1 MSYVSFLYQLF
12 AWMPWTGYYNSII
25 WTKLSEKATWQCNF
39 YHYPKHANSCEASL
53 AFPLH
58 RHYHAVLYS
67 ASFYLTERLECN
79 GKQAAI
85 HSNTLNLRG
94 RQIDH
99 SLFFLSYLF
108 IFYFVLFYLRKPRLS
123 HFLHAC
129 LKNKKWRRVPHSA
142 AVLAGQLSESILFH
156 MHLVKPLLIIESLWL
171 SGRALEREF
180 RRFDVWFLMES
191 QNYVFLC
198 PTLETR
204 KMNMFLHNFYI
215 YLSYFLCSS
224 YHS

>member
-25 WTKLSEKATWQCNF
+25 WMKLSEKATWQCNC
-39 YHYPKHANSCEASL
+39 YHYPKYANGCIVEASL

-99 SLFFLSYLF
+99 SFFFPFLFFYFLF
-108 IFYFVLFYLRKPRLS
+108 RALLLAQASSLALPSRLPKKKKMAPCATLRGRLS
-123 HFLHAC
+123 RATEWIDFFSYAPRKTVAHH
-129 LKNKKWRRVPHSA
+129 RVSVA
-142 AVLAGQLSESILFH
+142 Q
-156 MHLVKPLLIIESLWL
+156 W
-171 SGRALEREF
+171 
-180 RRFDVWFLMES
+180 
-191 QNYVFLC
+191 
-198 PTLETR
+198 
-204 KMNMFLHNFYI
+204 
-215 YLSYFLCSS
+215 
-224 YHS
+224 

>member
-1 MSYVSFLYQLF
+1 M
-12 AWMPWTGYYNSII
+12 
-25 WTKLSEKATWQCNF
+25 KLSEKATWQCNC
-39 YHYPKHANSCEASL
+39 YHYPKYANSCIVEASL

-99 SLFFLSYLF
+99 SFFFPFLFFYFLF
-108 IFYFVLFYLRKPRLS
+108 RALLLAQASSLALPSRLP
-123 HFLHAC
+123 
-129 LKNKKWRRVPHSA
+129 KKKKWRRVAHSA
-142 AVLAGQLSESILFH
+142 AVLAGQLSKSIFFH

-180 RRFDVWFLMES
+180 RRFDVWFLVES
-191 QNYVFLC
+191 QSYIFLC
-198 PTLETR
+198 PTLEAR
-204 KMNMFLHNFYI
+204 KMNMFLHNYYI

>member
-25 WTKLSEKATWQCNF
+25 WMKLSEKATWQCNC
-39 YHYPKHANSCEASL
+39 YHYPKYANSCEASL

-99 SLFFLSYLF
+99 SFFSFFIYFLFRALLLAQASSLALSSRLPKKQKMTPCAT
-108 IFYFVLFYLRKPRLS
+108 LRGRLS
-123 HFLHAC
+123 
-129 LKNKKWRRVPHSA
+129 RVT
-142 AVLAGQLSESILFH
+142 EWIDF
-156 MHLVKPLLIIESLWL
+156 
-171 SGRALEREF
+171 F
-180 RRFDVWFLMES
+180 
-191 QNYVFLC
+191 
-198 PTLETR
+198 
-204 KMNMFLHNFYI
+204 
-215 YLSYFLCSS
+215 SYAPCKTVAHHRVSVAQW
-224 YHS
+224 